1 MLPCVQAPGSP
12 VPLIPHVCLLS
23 PCSLV
28 TFKEVNSFL
37 LSLCWPVIELTQLIV
52 VLMIENLF

>member
-1 MLPCVQAPGSP
+1 ML
-12 VPLIPHVCLLS
+12 LIPHVCLLS

-37 LSLCWPVIELTQLIV
+37 LSLLWPVIELTQLIV